1 MGKFREFYVPAGA
14 GSNFLASKCLWA
26 NDIENARFTNN
37 TKGHSTS
44 SNEFFFP
51 RVKIGKELKNKEL
64 IDMMICDDEN
74 LLSETI
80 RIKPILIELDEVAL
94 SLSPENHLNSILAP
108 DLALRMTNNRQEII
122 SKIDII
128 WKDDWT
134 MAYHSFWD
142 WTTWGELSGNKIE
155 VPNSVLN
162 KIHQAQK
169 YFVQCRE
176 YYYSV
181 CDRNNWNVE
190 KISHHHPYDEIPG
203 IKLPEN
209 FESLAMYLDE
219 QTTEFVRIIFEIKRG
234 NGRSERFRKF
244 YTEYL
249 ISNKTLPDRTVR
261 KLPSIGYA
269 PHTVDDE
276 AKILASISNDV
287 DYRKIFF
294 ENDEDE
300 IRKMYDFFDNE
311 EHFDKNK
318 MSIMKEFK
326 EYHQRNME
334 LIK

>member
-1 MGKFREFYVPAGA
+1 MAKFREFYVPAGA

-26 NDIENARFTNN
+26 NDMETASFTNN
-37 TKGHSTS
+37 IKGHSNS

-64 IDMMICDDEN
+64 IDMMICDDEI

-108 DLALRMTNNRQEII
+108 DLALRMANNRQNII
-122 SKIDII
+122 SKIDIM

-134 MAYHSFWD
+134 MAYSSFWD
-142 WTTWGELSGNKIE
+142 WATWGELSGNKIE
-155 VPNSVLN
+155 VSNSILDRI
-162 KIHQAQK
+162 KQAQS

-181 CDRNNWNVE
+181 CERNNWNVE
-190 KISHHHPYDEIPG
+190 KISHHHLYDEIPG
-203 IKLPEN
+203 IKLPEK

-219 QTTEFVRIIFEIKRG
+219 QTAEFVRIILEIKRG

-249 ISNKTLPDRTVR
+249 ISDKNEDVFKKDLGAD
-261 KLPSIGYA
+261 
-269 PHTVDDE
+269 VDQSDD
-276 AKILASISNDV
+276 AV

-294 ENDEDE
+294 ENNTDEV
-300 IRKMYDFFDNE
+300 RKMYDFFDNK

>member
-1 MGKFREFYVPAGA
+1 MAKFREFYVPAGA

-26 NDIENARFTNN
+26 NHIENADFIGGF
-37 TKGHSTS
+37 KGHSTS
-44 SNEFFFP
+44 SNEFFFS
-51 RVKIGKELKNKEL
+51 RVKIGKELKNKKF
-64 IDMMICDDEN
+64 IDLMVCDDEN

-80 RIKPILIELDEVAL
+80 KIKSILIELDEFAL
-94 SLSPENHLNSILAP
+94 SLFPKNHLNSILGP
-108 DLALRMTNNRQEII
+108 GISNMHYSQRQQII
-122 SKIDII
+122 SNIDII

-134 MAYHSFWD
+134 MIYHSFWD
-142 WTTWGELSGNKIE
+142 WAIWGELSGNKIE

-190 KISHHHPYDEIPG
+190 KISHHHLYDEIPG

-209 FESLAMYLDE
+209 FKSLAMYLDE
-219 QTTEFVRIIFEIKRG
+219 QTAEFVRIIFEIKHG
-234 NGRSERFRKF
+234 NGRSERIRD
-244 YTEYL
+244 TEYL
-249 ISNKTLPDRTVR
+249 ISNKTLTDETVR

-269 PHTVDDE
+269 PRTADNE

-287 DYRKIFF
+287 SYRKIFF
-294 ENDEDE
+294 ENDENE
-300 IRKMYDFFDNE
+300 IRTMYEFFNNGDY
-311 EHFDKNK
+311 FDKNK
-318 MSIMKEFK
+318 TIIMKEFK